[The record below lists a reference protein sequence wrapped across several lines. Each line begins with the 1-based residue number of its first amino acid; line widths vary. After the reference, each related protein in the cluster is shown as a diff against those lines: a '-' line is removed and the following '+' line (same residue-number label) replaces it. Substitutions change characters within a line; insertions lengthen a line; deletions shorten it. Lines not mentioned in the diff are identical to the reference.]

1 MIYDL
6 SPDAAKQ
13 LDRLTRVLMAKKK
26 LYFAACL
33 ASSERALL
41 LMAVG
46 SWLLFVFLGCVR
58 KRSNCFS
65 CRVSK
70 KAKYIL

>member
-13 LDRLTRVLMAKKK
+13 LVPVDARSDGEKNST
-26 LYFAACL
+26 CL